1 LADFNAE
8 DLRKIEVYTF
18 ASAANHFAVPST
30 TTAAGEKRFVFG
42 IVEHFVNTR
51 DYVSLI
57 GTLDWNSLG
66 SL

>member
-1 LADFNAE
+1 MADFNAE
-8 DLRKIEVYTF
+8 ELWKVEVYTF

-30 TTAAGEKRFVFG
+30 TTALGEKRFVFG

-57 GTLDWNSLG
+57 GTLI
-66 SL
+66 